1 MNTCRSLM
9 KKYGLK
15 GKIKTYVENG
25 MSFDKR
31 PEN

>member
-1 MNTCRSLM
+1 M